1 MDLHMLADCPEC
13 GLPAT
18 VTAQGRAAST
28 DGPVEVVKLRCVML
42 HWFLGPTDTLLPAP
56 SPKIPTTSR
65 KLPGRLGSDPATS
78 EKLI

>member
-1 MDLHMLADCPEC
+1 MNPNMLADCPEC

-18 VTAQGRAAST
+18 VTGQGRAAST

-42 HWFLGPTDTLLPAP
+42 HWFLGPADTLLSAGA
-56 SPKIPTTSR
+56 PKIPTTSR
-65 KLPGRLGSDPATS
+65 KSPGRRSAGPATS